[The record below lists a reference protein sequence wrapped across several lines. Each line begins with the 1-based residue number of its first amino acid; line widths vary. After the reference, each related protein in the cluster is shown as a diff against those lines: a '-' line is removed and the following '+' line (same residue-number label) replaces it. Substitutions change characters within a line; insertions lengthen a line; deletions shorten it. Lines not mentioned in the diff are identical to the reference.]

1 LRILGELGGVLLGD
15 GLPVRIVGVLN
26 LGEESFYKASI
37 ARSIEDSVR
46 KVTQFVEEG
55 ADIIDV
61 GGASTAPGVPEIPFK
76 VEYER
81 VRDFLKHIVDASSVP
96 VSIDTQNAEVA
107 EYALSAGASIVN
119 DVSGLRKDPR
129 IADVVAE
136 FGASLVVMACR
147 EKPGDALSVQQA
159 VDALRRSISMAIEKG
174 VKPSRIVVDPGIG
187 FGKPFDA
194 DFALLKELRSLRVL
208 GKPIMISV
216 SRKRFIGYALGG
228 VPPEE
233 RLYGSLAATAV
244 AVYEGVHAIRTHDVK
259 ATSDAVKVAEKL
271 R

>member
-1 LRILGELGGVLLGD
+1 MRILGELGGVLLGD
-15 GLPVRIVGVLN
+15 GLPVRIVGILN
-26 LGEESFYKASI
+26 LGGESFYKASI
-37 ARSIEDSVR
+37 ARSIEDAVR
-46 KVTQFVEEG
+46 KVTQFIEEG

-61 GGASTAPGVPEIPFK
+61 GGVSTAPGVPEIPLK

-81 VRDFLKHIVDASSVP
+81 VRRFLKHIVDASSVP

-147 EKPGDALSVQQA
+147 EKPGDALSMQQA
-159 VDALRRSISMAIEKG
+159 INTLRRSVSMAIERG
-174 VKPSRIVVDPGIG
+174 VKSSRIVVDPGIG
-187 FGKPFDA
+187 FGKPFIA
-194 DFALLKELRSLRVL
+194 DFVLLKELRSLRVL
-208 GKPIMISV
+208 GKPIMVSV

-233 RLYGSLAATAV
+233 RLHGSLAATAV

-259 ATSDAVKVAEKL
+259 VTSDAVKVAEKL